1 MGEEGVTA
9 LGAGAAA
16 GLEAGFGVLGG
27 WGFGAGTKGAGA
39 WKLGA
44 EAGDCARWRAM
55 AAAWLMARKHVRRV
69 RRLAAAI
76 AYGIR
81 GSAGGS

>member
-9 LGAGAAA
+9 LGVGAAA

-44 EAGDCARWRAM
+44 EAGDCSRWRPT
-55 AAAWLMARKHVRRV
+55 AAAWLMAKKDVRRD
-69 RRLAAAI
+69 RRLDAAI
-76 AYGIR
+76 AYGTR
-81 GSAGGS
+81 KFCRR